1 MPKAVYYTKEKI
13 TEAVI
18 DLIRKDGSESLTSRS
33 IGKKLGCSVSPLFR
47 EYKNMEEIH
56 ADARKA
62 AEKVFSDYLADSV
75 NYEPAFKEF
84 GIRLLRFSKEEP
96 NLFHYLFLEKACS
109 SDIAHKIAQECLKQ
123 TSASF
128 NLTPEQSEQ
137 IFDQEWTF
145 ACGLAMLCNRNPE
158 EYPDERISRMLST
171 QFMSLL
177 ILIKSE
183 HKVVNIKPK
192 EKLYGND
199 VLPELRN
206 AAHSR
211 NPGQQCRWKPE

>member
-1 MPKAVYYTKEKI
+1 MQSINSKVMPKAVYYTKEKI
-13 TEAVI
+13 SKAVI
-18 DLIRKDGSESLTSRS
+18 DLIRKNGSESLTSRS

-56 ADARKA
+56 ADAQKA
-62 AEKVFSDYLADSV
+62 AEKIFSDYLADSV

-96 NLFHYLFLEKACS
+96 KLFHYLFLEKGGS

-123 TSASF
+123 TEASF
-128 NLTPEQSEQ
+128 NLTPEQSEL

-171 QFMSLL
+171 QFMAQL

-183 HKVVNIKPK
+183 HKIVNIEPQKK
-192 EKLYGND
+192 
-199 VLPELRN
+199 
-206 AAHSR
+206 
-211 NPGQQCRWKPE
+211 

>member
-18 DLIRKDGSESLTSRS
+18 ELIRKDGSESLTSRS

-75 NYEPAFKEF
+75 SYEPAFKEF
-84 GIRLLRFSKEEP
+84 GIRLLRFSKEET
-96 NLFHYLFLEKACS
+96 NLFHYLFLEKGGS
-109 SDIAHKIAQECLKQ
+109 SEMAHRIAQECLKQ
-123 TSASF
+123 TCVSF

-145 ACGLAMLCNRNPE
+145 ACGLAVLCNRNPE

-171 QFMSLL
+171 QFMAQL

-183 HKVVNIKPK
+183 HKVINIEPK
-192 EKLYGND
+192 EK
-199 VLPELRN
+199 
-206 AAHSR
+206 
-211 NPGQQCRWKPE
+211 